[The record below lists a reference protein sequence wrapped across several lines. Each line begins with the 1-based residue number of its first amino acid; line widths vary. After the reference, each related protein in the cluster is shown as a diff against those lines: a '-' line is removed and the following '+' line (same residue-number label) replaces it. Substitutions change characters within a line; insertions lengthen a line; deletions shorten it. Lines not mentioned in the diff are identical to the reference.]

1 MTIPIALTIA
11 GSDSSGG
18 AGIQADLKTFA
29 ALGVYGASV
38 ITALTAQNTRGVSGI
53 HPVPPAFVT
62 AQIDAVFGDLEVKAV
77 KIGMVAQLAAIE
89 AIAAA
94 LGKSEVRAGGDI
106 IFRVAD
112 GAAILQLNRP
122 AKRNALSQAM
132 WEAICAALAEAADRP
147 DVRAFVFTGLPG
159 VFCAGADLTALKSG
173 DREAAARYREI
184 SLRGY
189 AAVRDFSLPTV
200 AVIDGLCI
208 GGGNNL
214 ALACDIRL
222 ASPRASFAIPAV
234 RHGIVYDRPT
244 VTRLVELM
252 GSGRASHLLFTAGR
266 IDAARAAET
275 GLVDILTEDLDAELA
290 DFLDALRAA
299 DMPTL
304 LAIRDT
310 IRQVR

>member
-1 MTIPIALTIA
+1 MP
-11 GSDSSGG
+11 D
-18 AGIQADLKTFA
+18 QE
-29 ALGVYGASV
+29 
-38 ITALTAQNTRGVSGI
+38 
-53 HPVPPAFVT
+53 
-62 AQIDAVFGDLEVKAV
+62 GD
-77 KIGMVAQLAAIE
+77 
-89 AIAAA
+89 
-94 LGKSEVRAGGDI
+94 VRAGGDI
-106 IFRVAD
+106 IFRVAG
-112 GAAILQLNRP
+112 GAAVVQLNRP

-132 WEAICAALAEAADRP
+132 WEAILAALAEAAARP

-159 VFCAGADLTALKSG
+159 VFCAGADLTALRNEV
-173 DREAAARYREI
+173 RETATRYRQA

-189 AAVRDFSLPTV
+189 DAVRDFSLPTI
-200 AVIDGLCI
+200 AVIDGLCL

-266 IDAARAAET
+266 IDAARAAEA
-275 GLVDILTEDLDAELA
+275 GLVDILTDDLDAALS

-304 LAIRDT
+304 LAIRDI
-310 IRQVR
+310 IREVR

>member
-1 MTIPIALTIA
+1 
-11 GSDSSGG
+11 
-18 AGIQADLKTFA
+18 
-29 ALGVYGASV
+29 
-38 ITALTAQNTRGVSGI
+38 
-53 HPVPPAFVT
+53 
-62 AQIDAVFGDLEVKAV
+62 
-77 KIGMVAQLAAIE
+77 
-89 AIAAA
+89 
-94 LGKSEVRAGGDI
+94 
-106 IFRVAD
+106 
-112 GAAILQLNRP
+112 
-122 AKRNALSQAM
+122 M
-132 WEAICAALAEAADRP
+132 WEAICAALAEAAARP

-189 AAVRDFSLPTV
+189 DAVRDFSLPTI

-222 ASPRASFAIPAV
+222 ASPRANFAIPAV

-275 GLVDILTEDLDAELA
+275 GLIDILTDDLDAELA

>member
-1 MTIPIALTIA
+1 MP
-11 GSDSSGG
+11 D
-18 AGIQADLKTFA
+18 QDC
-29 ALGVYGASV
+29 
-38 ITALTAQNTRGVSGI
+38 
-53 HPVPPAFVT
+53 
-62 AQIDAVFGDLEVKAV
+62 E
-77 KIGMVAQLAAIE
+77 M
-89 AIAAA
+89 
-94 LGKSEVRAGGDI
+94 RAGGDI
-106 IFRVAD
+106 IFLVDD

-132 WEAICAALAEAADRP
+132 WEAIRAALA
-147 DVRAFVFTGLPG
+147 
-159 VFCAGADLTALKSG
+159 
-173 DREAAARYREI
+173 EAAARYREI

-189 AAVRDFSLPTV
+189 DAVRDFSLPTI

-234 RHGIVYDRPT
+234 QHGIVYDRPT

-266 IDAARAAET
+266 IDAAPAAET
-275 GLVDILTEDLDAELA
+275 GLVVILTDDLGAELA

-304 LAIRDT
+304 LAIRET

>member
-1 MTIPIALTIA
+1 MP
-11 GSDSSGG
+11 DRDC
-18 AGIQADLKTFA
+18 ADEN
-29 ALGVYGASV
+29 GPDQDGPD
-38 ITALTAQNTRGVSGI
+38 QDG
-53 HPVPPAFVT
+53 
-62 AQIDAVFGDLEVKAV
+62 
-77 KIGMVAQLAAIE
+77 E
-89 AIAAA
+89 A
-94 LGKSEVRAGGDI
+94 RAGGDI
-106 IFRVAD
+106 LFRVD
-112 GAAILQLNRP
+112 GGAAILRLNRP
-122 AKRNALSQAM
+122 AKRNALSQDM
-132 WEAICAALAEAADRP
+132 WEAIRAALAEAAARP

-159 VFCAGADLTALKSG
+159 VFCAGADLSALKSD
-173 DREAAARYREI
+173 DRAAAARYREI
-184 SLRGY
+184 SLAGY
-189 AAVRDFSLPTV
+189 GAVRDFGLPTV

-234 RHGIVYDRPT
+234 RHGIVYDRAT

-275 GLVDILTEDLDAELA
+275 GLVDVLASDLDAELA
-290 DFLDALRAA
+290 AFLDALRAA

>member
-1 MTIPIALTIA
+1 MSEL
-11 GSDSSGG
+11 DS
-18 AGIQADLKTFA
+18 QVL
-29 ALGVYGASV
+29 
-38 ITALTAQNTRGVSGI
+38 
-53 HPVPPAFVT
+53 
-62 AQIDAVFGDLEVKAV
+62 
-77 KIGMVAQLAAIE
+77 
-89 AIAAA
+89 
-94 LGKSEVRAGGDI
+94 AGGDI
-106 IFRVAD
+106 IFRVDD

-132 WEAICAALAEAADRP
+132 WEAIRAALAEAADRP
-147 DVRAFVFTGLPG
+147 DVRAFVITGLPG
-159 VFCAGADLTALKSG
+159 VFCAGADLTALKGG
-173 DREAAARYREI
+173 DREAAARYRDI

-189 AAVRDFSLPTV
+189 DAVRDFSLPTI

-244 VTRLVELM
+244 VTRMVELM

-275 GLVDILTEDLDAELA
+275 GLVDILTDDLDAELA

>member
-1 MTIPIALTIA
+1 M
-11 GSDSSGG
+11 SDL
-18 AGIQADLKTFA
+18 D
-29 ALGVYGASV
+29 
-38 ITALTAQNTRGVSGI
+38 
-53 HPVPPAFVT
+53 
-62 AQIDAVFGDLEVKAV
+62 
-77 KIGMVAQLAAIE
+77 
-89 AIAAA
+89 
-94 LGKSEVRAGGDI
+94 SEVRAGGDI
-106 IFRVAD
+106 IFRVTD

-132 WEAICAALAEAADRP
+132 WEAICAALAEAASRP

-159 VFCAGADLTALKSG
+159 VFCAGADLTALKNG
-173 DREAAARYREI
+173 DPETAARYREI

-189 AAVRDFSLPTV
+189 DAVRDFSLPTI
-200 AVIDGLCI
+200 AMIDGLCI

-252 GSGRASHLLFTAGR
+252 GSGRASHLLFTAGHV
-266 IDAARAAET
+266 DAARAAET

-290 DFLDALRAA
+290 DFLAALRAA

-304 LAIRDT
+304 LAIRKT

>member
-1 MTIPIALTIA
+1 MP
-11 GSDSSGG
+11 DE
-18 AGIQADLKTFA
+18 DC
-29 ALGVYGASV
+29 
-38 ITALTAQNTRGVSGI
+38 
-53 HPVPPAFVT
+53 
-62 AQIDAVFGDLEVKAV
+62 
-77 KIGMVAQLAAIE
+77 
-89 AIAAA
+89 
-94 LGKSEVRAGGDI
+94 EVRAGGDV
-106 IFRVAD
+106 IFRID
-112 GAAILQLNRP
+112 GGAAILQLNRP

-132 WEAICAALAEAADRP
+132 WEAICAALAEAAARP

-159 VFCAGADLTALKSG
+159 VFCAGADLTALRGGGGEAGGGS
-173 DREAAARYREI
+173 REAAARYREV

-189 AAVRDFSLPTV
+189 DAVRDFSLPTI
-200 AVIDGLCI
+200 AAIDGLCI

-275 GLVDILTEDLDAELA
+275 GLVDILTDDLDAELA

>member
-1 MTIPIALTIA
+1 M
-11 GSDSSGG
+11 SDL
-18 AGIQADLKTFA
+18 D
-29 ALGVYGASV
+29 
-38 ITALTAQNTRGVSGI
+38 
-53 HPVPPAFVT
+53 P
-62 AQIDAVFGDLEVKAV
+62 
-77 KIGMVAQLAAIE
+77 E
-89 AIAAA
+89 A
-94 LGKSEVRAGGDI
+94 RAGGDI
-106 IFRVAD
+106 IFRVD
-112 GAAILQLNRP
+112 GGAAILKLNRP

-132 WEAICAALAEAADRP
+132 WEAICAALAEVAARP
-147 DVRAFVFTGLPG
+147 DVRALVFTGLPG
-159 VFCAGADLTALKSG
+159 VFCAGADLTALKSD

-189 AAVRDFSLPTV
+189 DAVRDFSLPTI

-222 ASPRASFAIPAV
+222 ASPRANFAIPAV

-266 IDAARAAET
+266 IDATRAAET

-290 DFLDALRAA
+290 DFLEALRAA

>member
-1 MTIPIALTIA
+1 
-11 GSDSSGG
+11 
-18 AGIQADLKTFA
+18 
-29 ALGVYGASV
+29 
-38 ITALTAQNTRGVSGI
+38 
-53 HPVPPAFVT
+53 
-62 AQIDAVFGDLEVKAV
+62 
-77 KIGMVAQLAAIE
+77 
-89 AIAAA
+89 
-94 LGKSEVRAGGDI
+94 
-106 IFRVAD
+106 
-112 GAAILQLNRP
+112 
-122 AKRNALSQAM
+122 
-132 WEAICAALAEAADRP
+132 
-147 DVRAFVFTGLPG
+147 
-159 VFCAGADLTALKSG
+159 
-173 DREAAARYREI
+173 
-184 SLRGY
+184 
-189 AAVRDFSLPTV
+189 
-200 AVIDGLCI
+200 VIDGLCI

-275 GLVDILTEDLDAELA
+275 GLVDILTDDLGAELA

>member
-1 MTIPIALTIA
+1 MP
-11 GSDSSGG
+11 D
-18 AGIQADLKTFA
+18 QDC
-29 ALGVYGASV
+29 
-38 ITALTAQNTRGVSGI
+38 
-53 HPVPPAFVT
+53 
-62 AQIDAVFGDLEVKAV
+62 
-77 KIGMVAQLAAIE
+77 
-89 AIAAA
+89 
-94 LGKSEVRAGGDI
+94 EVRAGGDI
-106 IFRVAD
+106 VFRVDD

-132 WEAICAALAEAADRP
+132 WEAICAALAEAAARP

-159 VFCAGADLTALKSG
+159 VFCAGADLTALRGGGGEAGGGS
-173 DREAAARYREI
+173 REAAARYREI

-189 AAVRDFSLPTV
+189 DAVRDFSLPTI

-275 GLVDILTEDLDAELA
+275 GLVDILADDLDAELA

>member
-1 MTIPIALTIA
+1 MT
-11 GSDSSGG
+11 D
-18 AGIQADLKTFA
+18 QD
-29 ALGVYGASV
+29 
-38 ITALTAQNTRGVSGI
+38 
-53 HPVPPAFVT
+53 
-62 AQIDAVFGDLEVKAV
+62 GD
-77 KIGMVAQLAAIE
+77 
-89 AIAAA
+89 
-94 LGKSEVRAGGDI
+94 VRAGGDI

-112 GAAILQLNRP
+112 GAAIVQLNRP

-132 WEAICAALAEAADRP
+132 WEAILAALAEAAARA
-147 DVRAFVFTGLPG
+147 DVRALVFTGLPG
-159 VFCAGADLTALKSG
+159 VFCAGADLSALRSD
-173 DREAAARYREI
+173 DRETATRYRAT

-189 AAVRDFSLPTV
+189 DAVRDFSLPTIS
-200 AVIDGLCI
+200 VIDGLCI

-275 GLVDILTEDLDAELA
+275 GLVDILTDDLDAALA
-290 DFLDALRAA
+290 DFLDGLRAA

-304 LAIRDT
+304 LAIRAI
-310 IRQVR
+310 IREVR

>member
-1 MTIPIALTIA
+1 M
-11 GSDSSGG
+11 SD
-18 AGIQADLKTFA
+18 QD
-29 ALGVYGASV
+29 
-38 ITALTAQNTRGVSGI
+38 R
-53 HPVPPAFVT
+53 
-62 AQIDAVFGDLEVKAV
+62 
-77 KIGMVAQLAAIE
+77 
-89 AIAAA
+89 
-94 LGKSEVRAGGDI
+94 EVRAGGDI
-106 IFRVAD
+106 VFRVD
-112 GAAILQLNRP
+112 GGAAILRLNRP

-132 WEAICAALAEAADRP
+132 WEAICAALAEAAARP

-159 VFCAGADLTALKSG
+159 VFCAGADLTALRGGGGEAGGGSN

-189 AAVRDFSLPTV
+189 DAVRDFSLPTI
-200 AVIDGLCI
+200 AAIDGLCI

-275 GLVDILTEDLDAELA
+275 GLIDILTEDLDAELA

>member
-1 MTIPIALTIA
+1 M
-11 GSDSSGG
+11 SD
-18 AGIQADLKTFA
+18 QDC
-29 ALGVYGASV
+29 
-38 ITALTAQNTRGVSGI
+38 
-53 HPVPPAFVT
+53 
-62 AQIDAVFGDLEVKAV
+62 
-77 KIGMVAQLAAIE
+77 
-89 AIAAA
+89 
-94 LGKSEVRAGGDI
+94 EVRAGGDI
-106 IFRVAD
+106 IFRVDD

-132 WEAICAALAEAADRP
+132 WEAIRAALAEAADRP

-173 DREAAARYREI
+173 DREAAALYREI

-189 AAVRDFSLPTV
+189 EAVRGFSLPTI

-234 RHGIVYDRPT
+234 RHGIVYERPT
-244 VTRLVELM
+244 VTRMVELM

-275 GLVDILTEDLDAELA
+275 GLVDILTDDLDAELA

>member
-1 MTIPIALTIA
+1 
-11 GSDSSGG
+11 
-18 AGIQADLKTFA
+18 
-29 ALGVYGASV
+29 
-38 ITALTAQNTRGVSGI
+38 
-53 HPVPPAFVT
+53 
-62 AQIDAVFGDLEVKAV
+62 
-77 KIGMVAQLAAIE
+77 
-89 AIAAA
+89 
-94 LGKSEVRAGGDI
+94 VRAGGDI
-106 IFRVAD
+106 VFRVD
-112 GAAILQLNRP
+112 GGAAILRLNRP

-132 WEAICAALAEAADRP
+132 WEAICAALAEAAARP

-159 VFCAGADLTALKSG
+159 VFCAGADLTALRGGGGEAGGGSN

-189 AAVRDFSLPTV
+189 DAVRDFSLPTI
-200 AVIDGLCI
+200 AAIDGLCI

-275 GLVDILTEDLDAELA
+275 GLIDILTEDLDAELA

>member
-1 MTIPIALTIA
+1 M
-11 GSDSSGG
+11 SDQDCG
-18 AGIQADLKTFA
+18 A
-29 ALGVYGASV
+29 
-38 ITALTAQNTRGVSGI
+38 
-53 HPVPPAFVT
+53 
-62 AQIDAVFGDLEVKAV
+62 
-77 KIGMVAQLAAIE
+77 
-89 AIAAA
+89 
-94 LGKSEVRAGGDI
+94 RAGGDI

-200 AVIDGLCI
+200 
-208 GGGNNL
+208 
-214 ALACDIRL
+214 
-222 ASPRASFAIPAV
+222 
-234 RHGIVYDRPT
+234 
-244 VTRLVELM
+244 TRLVELM

-266 IDAARAAET
+266 IDAARAA
-275 GLVDILTEDLDAELA
+275 
-290 DFLDALRAA
+290 

>member
-1 MTIPIALTIA
+1 MP
-11 GSDSSGG
+11 D
-18 AGIQADLKTFA
+18 QDC
-29 ALGVYGASV
+29 
-38 ITALTAQNTRGVSGI
+38 
-53 HPVPPAFVT
+53 
-62 AQIDAVFGDLEVKAV
+62 
-77 KIGMVAQLAAIE
+77 
-89 AIAAA
+89 
-94 LGKSEVRAGGDI
+94 EVRAGGDI
-106 IFRVAD
+106 IFRVD
-112 GAAILQLNRP
+112 GGAAILQLNRP

-132 WEAICAALAEAADRP
+132 WEAICAALAEAAARP

-159 VFCAGADLTALKSG
+159 VFCAGADLTALRGGGGEAGGGS
-173 DREAAARYREI
+173 REAAVRYREI

-189 AAVRDFSLPTV
+189 DAVRDFSLPTI

-275 GLVDILTEDLDAELA
+275 GLVDILTADLDAELA

-304 LAIRDT
+304 LAIRET

>member
-1 MTIPIALTIA
+1 MSEL
-11 GSDSSGG
+11 DS
-18 AGIQADLKTFA
+18 QVL
-29 ALGVYGASV
+29 
-38 ITALTAQNTRGVSGI
+38 
-53 HPVPPAFVT
+53 
-62 AQIDAVFGDLEVKAV
+62 
-77 KIGMVAQLAAIE
+77 
-89 AIAAA
+89 
-94 LGKSEVRAGGDI
+94 AGGDI
-106 IFRVAD
+106 IFRVDD

-132 WEAICAALAEAADRP
+132 WEAIRAALAEAADRP

-159 VFCAGADLTALKSG
+159 VFCAGADLTALKGG
-173 DREAAARYREI
+173 DREAAARYRDI

-189 AAVRDFSLPTV
+189 DAVRDFSLPTI

-244 VTRLVELM
+244 VTRMVELM

-266 IDAARAAET
+266 IDAARAADT
-275 GLVDILTEDLDAELA
+275 GLIDILTEDLDAELA

>member
-1 MTIPIALTIA
+1 MP
-11 GSDSSGG
+11 D
-18 AGIQADLKTFA
+18 QD
-29 ALGVYGASV
+29 
-38 ITALTAQNTRGVSGI
+38 
-53 HPVPPAFVT
+53 
-62 AQIDAVFGDLEVKAV
+62 
-77 KIGMVAQLAAIE
+77 
-89 AIAAA
+89 
-94 LGKSEVRAGGDI
+94 SEVRAGGDI
-106 IFRVAD
+106 IFRVDD
-112 GAAILQLNRP
+112 GAATLQLNRP

-132 WEAICAALAEAADRP
+132 WEAIYAALGEAAARP
-147 DVRAFVFTGLPG
+147 DVRTVVFTGLPG
-159 VFCAGADLTALKSG
+159 IFCAGADLTALKSD
-173 DREAAARYREI
+173 DRETAARYRET

-189 AAVRDFSLPTV
+189 DAVRNFSLPTV
-200 AVIDGLCI
+200 AVIDGQCI

-222 ASPRASFAIPAV
+222 ASHRASFAIPAV

-275 GLVDILTEDLDAELA
+275 GLVDILAEDLDAELT

>member
-1 MTIPIALTIA
+1 M
-11 GSDSSGG
+11 SD
-18 AGIQADLKTFA
+18 QDC
-29 ALGVYGASV
+29 
-38 ITALTAQNTRGVSGI
+38 
-53 HPVPPAFVT
+53 
-62 AQIDAVFGDLEVKAV
+62 
-77 KIGMVAQLAAIE
+77 
-89 AIAAA
+89 
-94 LGKSEVRAGGDI
+94 EVRAGGDI
-106 IFRVAD
+106 IFRVDD

-132 WEAICAALAEAADRP
+132 WEAICAALAEAAARP

-159 VFCAGADLTALKSG
+159 VFCAGADLTALKNAS

-189 AAVRDFSLPTV
+189 DAVRDFSLPTI

-275 GLVDILTEDLDAELA
+275 GLVDILTDDLDAELA

-304 LAIRDT
+304 LAIRDI

>member
-1 MTIPIALTIA
+1 MPDP
-11 GSDSSGG
+11 G
-18 AGIQADLKTFA
+18 
-29 ALGVYGASV
+29 
-38 ITALTAQNTRGVSGI
+38 
-53 HPVPPAFVT
+53 
-62 AQIDAVFGDLEVKAV
+62 
-77 KIGMVAQLAAIE
+77 
-89 AIAAA
+89 
-94 LGKSEVRAGGDI
+94 SEVRAGGDV
-106 IFRVAD
+106 IFRVD
-112 GAAILQLNRP
+112 GGAAILQLNRP

-132 WEAICAALAEAADRP
+132 WEAICAALAEAAARP

-159 VFCAGADLTALKSG
+159 VFCAGADLTALKS
-173 DREAAARYREI
+173 DDPEAAARYREI

-189 AAVRDFSLPTV
+189 DAVRDFSLPTI
-200 AVIDGLCI
+200 AAIDGLCI

-222 ASPRASFAIPAV
+222 ASPLASFAIPAV

-275 GLVDILTEDLDAELA
+275 GLVDILSDDLDAELA
-290 DFLDALRAA
+290 GFLDALRAA
-299 DMPTL
+299 DLRAL

>member
-1 MTIPIALTIA
+1 
-11 GSDSSGG
+11 
-18 AGIQADLKTFA
+18 
-29 ALGVYGASV
+29 
-38 ITALTAQNTRGVSGI
+38 
-53 HPVPPAFVT
+53 
-62 AQIDAVFGDLEVKAV
+62 
-77 KIGMVAQLAAIE
+77 
-89 AIAAA
+89 
-94 LGKSEVRAGGDI
+94 
-106 IFRVAD
+106 
-112 GAAILQLNRP
+112 
-122 AKRNALSQAM
+122 M
-132 WEAICAALAEAADRP
+132 WEAIRAALAEAGDRP

-189 AAVRDFSLPTV
+189 DAVRDFSLPTI

-234 RHGIVYDRPT
+234 RHGIVYERPT
-244 VTRLVELM
+244 VTRMVELM

-275 GLVDILTEDLDAELA
+275 GLVDILTDDLDAELA
-290 DFLDALRAA
+290 DLLDALRAA

>member
-1 MTIPIALTIA
+1 MP
-11 GSDSSGG
+11 D
-18 AGIQADLKTFA
+18 QDC
-29 ALGVYGASV
+29 
-38 ITALTAQNTRGVSGI
+38 
-53 HPVPPAFVT
+53 
-62 AQIDAVFGDLEVKAV
+62 
-77 KIGMVAQLAAIE
+77 
-89 AIAAA
+89 
-94 LGKSEVRAGGDI
+94 EVRAGGDV
-106 IFRVAD
+106 IFRID
-112 GAAILQLNRP
+112 RGAAILRLNRP

-132 WEAICAALAEAADRP
+132 WEAICAALAEAAARP

-159 VFCAGADLTALKSG
+159 VFCAGADLTALRGGGGEAGGGS
-173 DREAAARYREI
+173 REAAARYREI

-189 AAVRDFSLPTV
+189 DAVRDFSLPTI
-200 AVIDGLCI
+200 AAIDGLCI

-244 VTRLVELM
+244 VTRLVKLM

-275 GLVDILTEDLDAELA
+275 GLVDILTDDLDAELA

>member
-1 MTIPIALTIA
+1 MP
-11 GSDSSGG
+11 
-18 AGIQADLKTFA
+18 DL
-29 ALGVYGASV
+29 
-38 ITALTAQNTRGVSGI
+38 
-53 HPVPPAFVT
+53 
-62 AQIDAVFGDLEVKAV
+62 D
-77 KIGMVAQLAAIE
+77 
-89 AIAAA
+89 
-94 LGKSEVRAGGDI
+94 SEVRADGDI
-106 IFRVAD
+106 IFRID
-112 GAAILQLNRP
+112 RGAAILQLNRP

-132 WEAICAALAEAADRP
+132 WEAIIAALAEAAARP
-147 DVRAFVFTGLPG
+147 DVRAVVFTGLPG
-159 VFCAGADLTALKSG
+159 VFCAGADLSALRG
-173 DREAAARYREI
+173 DDREAAVRYREI

-189 AAVRDFSLPTV
+189 AAVREFSLPTV

-234 RHGIVYDRPT
+234 RHGIVYERPT

-290 DFLDALRAA
+290 EFLDALRAA